1 MGRAPQV
8 CTVHGCPDTAVRV
21 GRCAAHAREHDRMQ
35 KRTVPTKIAG
45 GTHAERKRRRQTV
58 DAWVRRRG
66 WWCPGYG
73 RPPHAVAPGSL
84 TAEHGH
90 ALGDGGALAQS
101 LSVLCRSCNSRHG
114 QTTGMRYRK

>member
-1 MGRAPQV
+1 
-8 CTVHGCPDTAVRV
+8 
-21 GRCAAHAREHDRMQ
+21 MQ

-73 RPPHAVAPGSL
+73 RPPHAVTPGSL
-84 TAEHGH
+84 TAEHEH
-90 ALGDGGALAQS
+90 ALGDGGALGQS

-114 QTTGMRYRK
+114 QATGMRYRK